1 VIARTDRQLASRLD
15 RVRMARMV
23 ASPETRMTE
32 MDMSKKV
39 EELNLVRELSIDELE
54 NASGGFI
61 WFIIAAGIMVA
72 AAATKRC

>member
-1 VIARTDRQLASRLD
+1 MNTAT
-15 RVRMARMV
+15 
-23 ASPETRMTE
+23 
-32 MDMSKKV
+32 KV